1 MTLRDEFFS
10 YFFPQLALSP
20 INGSNVPCATVNMCI
35 PFRYLNHFS
44 FTYTKGHRSACI
56 TLQHIGHPRAVSI
69 IIIQIWSAEFDC
81 PCCAIFT
88 LDNFTLTK
96 NTPNEN
102 RDCKKKHHTWSHSK
116 LLYRASKTGNLDCV
130 SAHKTVQMMLL

>member
-1 MTLRDEFFS
+1 MNYALFSECISSNLINFTLTDKKRVNCNSTSFF
-10 YFFPQLALSP
+10 YFFPKLALSP
-20 INGSNVPCATVNMCI
+20 INGSNVPCAIVHMCI
-35 PFRYLNHFS
+35 SFRYLNHFRL
-44 FTYTKGHRSACI
+44 TYTKGHGSACI

-96 NTPNEN
+96 NTSNKN
-102 RDCKKKHHTWSHSK
+102 RDRKKMHHT
-116 LLYRASKTGNLDCV
+116 
-130 SAHKTVQMMLL
+130 